1 MPAAFEDIISDL
13 RKRIFKPVYF
23 LAGDEP
29 YYIDLI
35 TDFIAEKVLSEEE
48 RAFNQIVIYGEET
61 SVNSIIETSRRFPM
75 MASHQVVIVK
85 EAQAL
90 KKIEDL
96 AIYLEKPL
104 LSTILVLN
112 YKYKVIDKRTKLAR
126 TLETQGIYFESMR
139 LRDYQVPPWIERYLM
154 TKGIKINPDASAML
168 TEFLGTDLHKITNEL
183 DKLLITLPAGKPVI
197 TSALIEKNIGISKDF
212 NNFELQ
218 KAIGEKNIFKANM
231 IVRYFSENPNDNPV
245 TLTIASLFSL
255 FTKILTY
262 HYLTDRSKNNVASV
276 LKIHPYFVKDYE
288 VSSMKYGPSKTIQ
301 IISFLRTYD
310 LRTKGFG
317 DAGTDAG
324 DLLKELVYKILHL
337 QDPL

>member
-1 MPAAFEDIISDL
+1 MPATFEEIISDL

-35 TDFIAEKVLSEEE
+35 TDFIAEKVLSQEEKD
-48 RAFNQIVIYGEET
+48 FNQVIIYGEET
-61 SVNSIIETSRRFPM
+61 SINSIIETSRRFPM

-96 AIYLEKPL
+96 AFYLDMPL

-112 YKYKVIDKRTKLAR
+112 YKYKVLDKRTKLYKA
-126 TLETQGIYFESMR
+126 LDTQAVYFESMR

-168 TEFLGTDLHKITNEL
+168 TEFLGTDLHKIVNEL
-183 DKLLITLPAGKPVI
+183 DKLMITLPAGKPVI
-197 TSALIEKNIGISKDF
+197 STSLIEKNIGISKDY

-218 KAIGEKNIFKANM
+218 KAIGEKNILRANM
-231 IVRYFSENPNDNPV
+231 IIRYFAENPNDNPV

-262 HYLTDRSKNNVASV
+262 HYLTDKSKNNVASV
-276 LKIHPYFVKDYE
+276 LKIHPFFVRDYE
-288 VSSMKYGPSKTIQ
+288 VSAMKYNVTKTIQ

-310 LRTKGFG
+310 MKTKGFG
-317 DAGTDAG
+317 DVSTDQG

-337 QDPL
+337 